1 MGAFQ
6 VPANGLAVF
15 MGGHVRVGLED
26 APTMDAARRVPATN
40 VAMVERAAELAR
52 LAGRT
57 LATPAEVRRRLG
69 LRPAPARVHA
79 A

>member
-1 MGAFQ
+1 
-6 VPANGLAVF
+6 
-15 MGGHVRVGLED
+15 VRVGLED
-26 APTMDAARRVPATN
+26 APTMDAERRVPATN
-40 VAMVERAAELAR
+40 VAMVDRVADLAR